1 MGTTLKV
8 TAKGQVTLRRELLD
22 HLGVEP
28 GEKIVVDFL
37 PSGRAEVRAAKSP
50 ATIEGFI
57 GCLSRPGTPSVSIE
71 EMHEIA
77 ASGWAGRT

>member
-57 GCLSRPGTPSVSIE
+57 GCLNRRGTPSVSIE
-71 EMHEIA
+71 EMNEIV